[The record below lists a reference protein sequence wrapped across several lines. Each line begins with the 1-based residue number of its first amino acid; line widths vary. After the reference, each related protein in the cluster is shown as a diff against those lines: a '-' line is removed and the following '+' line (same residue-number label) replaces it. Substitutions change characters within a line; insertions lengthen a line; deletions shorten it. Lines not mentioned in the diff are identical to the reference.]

1 MVGHETSNSKGYRY
15 VELAYRFLVLSSG
28 PVGTNLAVDFESV
41 EDLTDSREQRL
52 VCREVDA
59 LLPACLW
66 KLSIGR

>member
-1 MVGHETSNSKGYRY
+1 M
-15 VELAYRFLVLSSG
+15 ELAYRFLVLSSG

>member
-1 MVGHETSNSKGYRY
+1 MER
-15 VELAYRFLVLSSG
+15 AYRLLVLSSG
-28 PVGTNLAVDFESV
+28 PVSTNLAVDFESV

-52 VCREVDA
+52 VCRDVHA